1 MKRYFIIL
9 TLVVACAT
17 LIYSCI
23 GSVENTESLNTEN
36 AEKQSKEAG
45 KKIDSTE
52 ITHGEFA
59 SRVFKVHTVDEFGEE
74 TDEVKIGIMCLGKFS
89 NSATTNSEASLQ
101 IAAYPNDKKIYFA
114 LYEYNDNTSS
124 TDDFS
129 ITLENENGETLKVN
143 DRNFSKNYQKVID
156 FMGNSSDVKI
166 KMNEICEYCSRPT
179 TAAFRVYNPKEFVK
193 LFDEK

>member
-1 MKRYFIIL
+1 MDKVL
-9 TLVVACAT
+9 QLSVHELVDFLLRNGDIDNRIYNSSTMQEGT
-17 LIYSCI
+17 LIHALY
-23 GSVENTESLNTEN
+23 
-36 AEKQSKEAG
+36 QSRQGGNYISEYFLR
-45 KKIDSTE
+45 E
-52 ITHGEFA
+52 E
-59 SRVFKVHTVDEFGEE
+59 FKVE
-74 TDEVKIGIMCLGKFS
+74 
-89 NSATTNSEASLQ
+89 
-101 IAAYPNDKKIYFA
+101 
-114 LYEYNDNTSS
+114 
-124 TDDFS
+124 DFS

>member
-59 SRVFKVHTVDEFGEE
+59 SRVFKVHTVVFQFCYDQFR
-74 TDEVKIGIMCLGKFS
+74 
-89 NSATTNSEASLQ
+89 SLL
-101 IAAYPNDKKIYFA
+101 ANCS
-114 LYEYNDNTSS
+114 L
-124 TDDFS
+124 
-129 ITLENENGETLKVN
+129 
-143 DRNFSKNYQKVID
+143 SK
-156 FMGNSSDVKI
+156 
-166 KMNEICEYCSRPT
+166 R
-179 TAAFRVYNPKEFVK
+179 
-193 LFDEK
+193 